1 MNKITKCNWIDILEI
16 YTRYNSKTKW
26 TLVFKV
32 CFASRNLYLKI
43 QKINYVL
50 WWLTKKYALETFSN
64 FTYIPHGKYNVSR
77 PYRYS
82 ELFCEIHQKCF
93 TMNILYYASHAH
105 YSLFQQQIYIT
116 TSSVYCFLRMAI
128 PKEFIIYWIWPS

>member
-1 MNKITKCNWIDILEI
+1 M
-16 YTRYNSKTKW
+16 YTRYNSTTKW

-32 CFASRNLYLKI
+32 CFASRISTSKYK
-43 QKINYVL
+43 KINYAL

-64 FTYIPHGKYNVSR
+64 FTYIPHSKYNVSR

-93 TMNILYYASHAH
+93 TMNILYYDSHAH

-128 PKEFIIYWIWPS
+128 PKEFIIYQSWPSKFINLKQSSCAKW

>member
-1 MNKITKCNWIDILEI
+1 MRSVIST
-16 YTRYNSKTKW
+16 SKYK
-26 TLVFKV
+26 
-32 CFASRNLYLKI
+32 
-43 QKINYVL
+43 KINYAL
-50 WWLTKKYALETFSN
+50 LYRWWLTKKYALETFSN

-93 TMNILYYASHAH
+93 TMNILYYELHAH

-116 TSSVYCFLRMAI
+116 TSSVYCFLQMAS
-128 PKEFIIYWIWPS
+128 PKEFIIYQSWPSLFNNFKQSSWIADSNITIRRNHIHTKYSK